1 MRSKSLVLS
10 LVVGVLWGSSFLAID
25 VGLSYFP
32 PLLFAGLRYALVGV
46 VVVGFAALLVQRWH
60 PQSLADVGSILVA
73 GAFMIAGHHA
83 FLYLG
88 MDHLSGSSAV
98 AAIVVSLSPALTAVF
113 ASALLPDSDLTA
125 LQVVG
130 LLVGLAGVVVIS
142 DIGVGTV
149 ASADLLGVGL
159 VMLATVSFAFGSV
172 ATRPLRTD
180 LSAVALQGWAMLLG
194 AGLLGVT
201 SYATGESATTIV
213 WTPLSVASLAF
224 LVVGPGIIAFS
235 LYFSLLDRIGP
246 TESNLIVY
254 LEPVVATAL
263 SWLVFGEVIDSQ
275 TVVGFLA
282 IFVGFLLVKHRS
294 LLPSWHRVRDGL
306 GLTHPET
313 GSSSFEN
320 SD

>member
-1 MRSKSLVLS
+1 MRSKPLVLS
-10 LVVGVLWGSSFLAID
+10 LAVGILWGSSFLAID

-46 VVVGFAALLVQRWH
+46 VVLGVAGVLTERWYPRSLVD
-60 PQSLADVGSILVA
+60 AGCVLVA

-88 MDHLSGSSAV
+88 LEHVSAAV

-113 ASALLPDSDLTA
+113 ASAVLPDSDLTG
-125 LQVVG
+125 LQILG
-130 LLVGLAGVVVIS
+130 LSAGLAGVVVIS
-142 DIGVGTV
+142 DVGVNAVTDVNTIG
-149 ASADLLGVGL
+149 LGL
-159 VMLATVSFAFGSV
+159 VVLATASFAFGSV

-180 LSAVALQGWAMLLG
+180 LPAVALQGWAMLFG
-194 AGLLGVT
+194 AGLLVVSG
-201 SYATGESATTIV
+201 YATGETTRAIV

-224 LVVGPGIIAFS
+224 LVVGPGIVAFS

-254 LEPVVATAL
+254 LEPVVATGL
-263 SWLVFGEVIDSQ
+263 SWLVLGEMIDAR

-282 IFVGFLLVKHRS
+282 ILVGFLLVKHES
-294 LLPSWHRVRDGL
+294 LSPSWRRVREGL
-306 GLTHPET
+306 RPTPSET
-313 GSSSFEN
+313 GSSTFEK

>member
-10 LVVGVLWGSSFLAID
+10 LLVGVLWGSSFLAID

-32 PLLFAGLRYALVGV
+32 PLLFAGLRYALVGIV
-46 VVVGFAALLVQRWH
+46 VIGFAAALVRRWY
-60 PQSLADVGSILVA
+60 PQSLVDAGCILVA

-88 MDHLSGSSAV
+88 MEHVPSAV

-113 ASALLPDSDLTA
+113 ASALLPDSDLTT

-130 LLVGLAGVVVIS
+130 LLVGLVGVVVIS
-142 DIGVGTV
+142 DVGVNTV
-149 ASADLLGVGL
+149 ASANLFGIGL
-159 VMLATVSFAFGSV
+159 VVLATLSFALGSV

-180 LSAVALQGWAMLLG
+180 LSAVGLQGWAMLLG
-194 AGLLGVT
+194 AGLLGLT
-201 SYATGESATTIV
+201 SYATGESFGAV
-213 WTPLSVASLAF
+213 RWTPLSIASLAF
-224 LVVGPGIIAFS
+224 LVVGPGIVAFS

-254 LEPVVATAL
+254 LEPVVATLL
-263 SWLVFGEVIDSQ
+263 SWLVLGEMIDSR
-275 TVVGFLA
+275 TVAGFLA
-282 IFVGFLLVKHRS
+282 IFIGFLLVKHRS

-306 GLTHPET
+306 RPAQPGA
-313 GSSSFEN
+313 GSSTFEK

>member
-1 MRSKSLVLS
+1 MRSRSLVLS
-10 LVVGVLWGSSFLAID
+10 LLVGVLWGSSFLAID

-32 PLLFAGLRYALVGV
+32 PLLFAGLRYALVGIV
-46 VVVGFAALLVQRWH
+46 VIGFAPALVRRWYPRSLVD
-60 PQSLADVGSILVA
+60 AGCVLVA
-73 GAFMIAGHHA
+73 GVFMIAGHHA

-88 MDHLSGSSAV
+88 MEHVPSAV

-125 LQVVG
+125 LQVAG
-130 LLVGLAGVVVIS
+130 LLVGLAGVVIIS
-142 DIGVGTV
+142 DVGVNTV
-149 ASADLLGVGL
+149 ASANLFGIGL
-159 VMLATVSFAFGSV
+159 VVLATLSFALGSV

-194 AGLLGVT
+194 SGLLCLT
-201 SYATGESATTIV
+201 SYATGESVGAIV
-213 WTPLSVASLAF
+213 WTPLSIASLAF
-224 LVVGPGIIAFS
+224 LVVGPGIVAFS

-254 LEPVVATAL
+254 LEPVVATGL
-263 SWLVFGEVIDSQ
+263 SWLVLGEIIDS
-275 TVVGFLA
+275 TTMVGFLA
-282 IFVGFLLVKHRS
+282 IFIGFLLVKHRS

-306 GLTHPET
+306 KPAQPGT
-313 GSSSFEN
+313 GASSFEK

>member
-25 VGLSYFP
+25 VGLAYFP

-46 VVVGFAALLVQRWH
+46 VVVGFAAVLVRRWY
-60 PQSLADVGSILVA
+60 PQSLADAGSILVA

-88 MDHLSGSSAV
+88 MEHDVPGAV

-142 DIGVGTV
+142 DIGVSTV
-149 ASADLLGVGL
+149 TSANLLGVGL
-159 VMLATVSFAFGSV
+159 VVLATVSFAFGSV

-194 AGLLGVT
+194 SGLLGVT
-201 SYATGESATTIV
+201 SYATGESFTTIV

-254 LEPVVATAL
+254 LEPVVATGL
-263 SWLVFGEVIDSQ
+263 SWLAFGEVIDSQ

-306 GLTHPET
+306 GPTHPET
-313 GSSSFEN
+313 GSSTFEN

>member
-25 VGLSYFP
+25 VGLAYFP
-32 PLLFAGLRYALVGV
+32 PLLFAGLRYAVVGV
-46 VVVGFAALLVQRWH
+46 VVLGIAVILVQRWY
-60 PQSLADVGSILVA
+60 PRSLVELGCILIA

-88 MDHLSGSSAV
+88 LEHVSPAV
-98 AAIVVSLSPALTAVF
+98 AAIVVSLSPALTAVI
-113 ASALLPDSDLTA
+113 ASAMLPDSDLTGI
-125 LQVVG
+125 QVLG

-142 DIGVGTV
+142 DISVNTV
-149 ASADLLGVGL
+149 ANTNVLGLGLALLAAL
-159 VMLATVSFAFGSV
+159 SFAFGSV
-172 ATRPLRTD
+172 ATRPFRTD
-180 LSAVALQGWAMLLG
+180 LSTVALQGWAMVFG

-201 SYATGESATTIV
+201 GYATGESAGTIV
-213 WTPLSVASLAF
+213 WTPLSIASLAF

-254 LEPVVATAL
+254 LEPAVATLL
-263 SWLVFGEVIDSQ
+263 SWLVLGEMIES
-275 TVVGFLA
+275 TTIVGFLT
-282 IFVGFLLVKHRS
+282 ILTGFLLVKHRS
-294 LLPSWHRVRDGL
+294 LLPSWHRLLDRVGARP
-306 GLTHPET
+306 PET
-313 GSSSFEN
+313 ESSSSFRK

>member
-1 MRSKSLVLS
+1 MRSKTLVLS
-10 LVVGVLWGSSFLAID
+10 LVVGILWGSSFLAID
-25 VGLSYFP
+25 VGLAYFP

-46 VVVGFAALLVQRWH
+46 IVIGFAAVLVRRWY
-60 PQSLADVGSILVA
+60 PRSLADAGSVLVA

-88 MDHLSGSSAV
+88 MEHVPPAI

-113 ASALLPDSDLTA
+113 ASALLPDSDLTT
-125 LQVVG
+125 LQILGLVVG
-130 LLVGLAGVVVIS
+130 LGGVVVIS

-159 VMLATVSFAFGSV
+159 VVLATLSFAFGSV

-180 LSAVALQGWAMLLG
+180 LSAVALQGWAMVLG
-194 AGLLGVT
+194 SGLLGVT
-201 SYATGESATTIV
+201 GYATGESLGTVV

-254 LEPVVATAL
+254 LEPVVATLL
-263 SWLVFGEVIDSQ
+263 SWLVLGEVIDST
-275 TVVGFLA
+275 TVAGFLA
-282 IFVGFLLVKHRS
+282 IFTGFLLVKHRS
-294 LLPSWHRVRDGL
+294 LLPSRDRLL
-306 GLTHPET
+306 GRGSNAHPEPDGRT
-313 GSSSFEN
+313 FSK

>member
-1 MRSKSLVLS
+1 MRSKSLILS
-10 LVVGVLWGSSFLAID
+10 LVVGILWGSSFLAIE

-32 PLLFAGLRYALVGV
+32 PLLFAGLRYALVGAV
-46 VVVGFAALLVQRWH
+46 VLAFAAVLVRRWY
-60 PQSLADVGSILVA
+60 PRSLADVGCVLVA
-73 GAFMIAGHHA
+73 GGFMIAGHHA

-88 MDHLSGSSAV
+88 MEHVPGAV

-125 LQVVG
+125 VQVAG

-142 DIGVGTV
+142 DVGVNTV
-149 ASADLLGVGL
+149 ASANLVGIGL
-159 VMLATVSFAFGSV
+159 VVLATLSFALGSV

-194 AGLLGVT
+194 SGLLGLT
-201 SYATGESATTIV
+201 SYATGESVETIV
-213 WTPLSVASLAF
+213 WTPLSAASLAF
-224 LVVGPGIIAFS
+224 LVVGPGIVAFS

-254 LEPVVATAL
+254 LEPVVATLL
-263 SWLVFGEVIDSQ
+263 SWLVLGEVIDST
-275 TVVGFLA
+275 TVAGFLA
-282 IFVGFLLVKHRS
+282 IFAGFLLVKHRS
-294 LLPSWHRVRDGL
+294 LLPSWRRVRDRVGS
-306 GLTHPET
+306 TNPET
-313 GSSSFEN
+313 GSTTFEK